1 MNKKDALTKEIDR
14 ARPDRYLDND
24 RDWLHDVADRMA
36 LTQIELRTIAREYMR
51 RLAREIEGQATKG
64 GNRLMRHFHE
74 TRQLPLDWQMYANLP
89 IAFKNKQIVDGQEV
103 TVYERV
109 KLAKATARD
118 FELWAECEEQARQRD
133 YKARGNAV
141 SGALQIALEMKTSG
155 SLTFGAWANS
165 FANVDEPAA

>member
-118 FELWAECEEQARQRD
+118 